1 MREKLLRFLVYGGYG
16 YGVLAIVV
24 YSLDR
29 GVQALLL
36 SAIVH
41 LLLLMWER
49 DYA

>member
-1 MREKLLRFLVYGGYG
+1 MREKLFRALVYAGYG
-16 YGVLAIVV
+16 YGLLAIFVFSV
-24 YSLDR
+24 DR
-29 GVQALLL
+29 GAQALLL